1 MKPLKASTRRNKKT
15 LTILLLPVTLLLC
28 VLFVIP
34 LGIMVIYSFLEP
46 GVYGGVIWSFYPY
59 NYGRILGWPLGAAE
73 EFDPIYVRIFLRS
86 LKFAVLTVI
95 ISLVV
100 CYPAAFWASRL
111 SGVKKNLILFLITLP
126 FFANL
131 LIRIY
136 AWLLILRPTGFLNH
150 TLMTLGV
157 IAAPVQLI
165 FNDTA
170 VIIGLVYV
178 LVPFMFLPL
187 YASVERLDPALLRA
201 SQDLGATPLQTF
213 RRIVLPLTLP
223 GIAGGSIIVF
233 IPALGNFIV
242 AELMGGAKVMMSGN
256 LIEQQFLA
264 ARNWPFGAAL
274 AMLVMAVVLVLMLV
288 YVTKI
293 ARRGDVSME
302 AIV

>member
-1 MKPLKASTRRNKKT
+1 
-15 LTILLLPVTLLLC
+15 
-28 VLFVIP
+28 
-34 LGIMVIYSFLEP
+34 
-46 GVYGGVIWSFYPY
+46 
-59 NYGRILGWPLGAAE
+59 
-73 EFDPIYVRIFLRS
+73 
-86 LKFAVLTVI
+86 
-95 ISLVV
+95 
-100 CYPAAFWASRL
+100 
-111 SGVKKNLILFLITLP
+111 
-126 FFANL
+126 
-131 LIRIY
+131 
-136 AWLLILRPTGFLNH
+136 
-150 TLMTLGV
+150 MTLGV
-157 IAAPVQLI
+157 IAGPVQLI

-201 SQDLGATPLQTF
+201 SQDLGATPLHTF
-213 RRIVLPLTLP
+213 RRVVLPLTLP

-293 ARRGDVSME
+293 ARRGDVSTE